1 MHLPFNFEATV
12 PWWKAALLAASFG
25 CLTPWVQAQSV
36 SDKLMLC
43 AACHGADGNSQQK
56 GVPSLASQPKI
67 FIENQLVMI
76 REGMR
81 DIPAMQGALDGLT
94 DEEITSMAA
103 HYAALPLKEPPAE
116 RQETLYVLG
125 EKLAQEMRCSTCHLP
140 SYTGRE
146 QMPRLAGQREDYL
159 LHSMRQ
165 FTSNQAVGRDTIM
178 AAALYG
184 VSDDDIKA
192 LAHFLSRTTP

>member
-1 MHLPFNFEATV
+1 MHLPFNSGAAV
-12 PWWKAALLAASFG
+12 SWWKAALLAAFFG
-25 CLTPWVQAQSV
+25 GLTPWVQAQSV

-103 HYAALPLKEPPAE
+103 HYAALPLKEPPAD
-116 RQETLYVLG
+116 RQEALYVRG

-140 SYTGRE
+140 GYTGRE

>member
-1 MHLPFNFEATV
+1 MLLSLRFGTTV
-12 PWWKAALLAASFG
+12 RWKAAAVAALFI
-25 CLTPWVQAQSV
+25 CLMSATRAQDISA
-36 SDKLMLC
+36 KLMLC
-43 AACHGADGNSQQK
+43 AACHGADGNSQQTD
-56 GVPSLASQPKI
+56 VPSLASQPKI

-81 DIPAMQGALDGLT
+81 DIPAMKGVLDGLT
-94 DEEITSMAA
+94 DEEITSMAV
-103 HYAALPLKEPPAE
+103 HYADLPLNKPPAD
-116 RQETLYVLG
+116 RRETLYVRG
-125 EKLAQEMRCSTCHLP
+125 EKLAREMRCGSCHLP
-140 SYTGRE
+140 NYAGRE

-184 VSDDDIKA
+184 VSDEDIRA

>member
-1 MHLPFNFEATV
+1 MHVSFKLGASASWRAV
-12 PWWKAALLAASFG
+12 LLAAFFSG
-25 CLTPWVQAQSV
+25 LTSWAQAQDISA
-36 SDKLMLC
+36 KLMLC

-81 DIPAMQGALDGLT
+81 DIPAMQGVLDGLT
-94 DEEITSMAA
+94 DEEITAMAA
-103 HYAALPLKEPPAE
+103 HYAALPLEKPPAG
-116 RQETLYVLG
+116 RQEALYVLG

-140 SYTGRE
+140 GYAGRE

-184 VSDDDIKA
+184 VSDDDIQA